1 MATPENGT
9 NLSEDLDIEGPQ
21 TSLLTADEQSAI
33 YKQASLLAIYAMSNK
48 NGATKAKEMLAVVT
62 KVKNFLTNLVQLA
75 GNSGPQVKTAV
86 HSLVQKLVVRPPS
99 LSLSLFVSSHSLPLP
114 PLSLAPFLCLFDVW
128 VYVQML
134 LSLAEWCTCDMYIEC
149 FALVIN

>member
-86 HSLVQKLVVRPPS
+86 HSLVQKLVVRSPS
-99 LSLSLFVSSHSLPLP
+99 LSLSL
-114 PLSLAPFLCLFDVW
+114 CLFA
-128 VYVQML
+128 L
-134 LSLAEWCTCDMYIEC
+134 LSLVSRSFSLFI
-149 FALVIN
+149 

>member
-99 LSLSLFVSSHSLPLP
+99 LSLSLSLCTPCPCLPCLSFLFFVYLMFGFMCKCCYLWQNGVH
-114 PLSLAPFLCLFDVW
+114 VT
-128 VYVQML
+128 
-134 LSLAEWCTCDMYIEC
+134 CT
-149 FALVIN
+149 LNVLHL